1 MSKKHLTQ
9 TDLIQEKYQIIWN
22 LYQQGLNQQEIA
34 QATDYTQGHISYILK
49 RCRMVGNK
57 CAKVGKSSGAPP
69 KLGEAELVKLAHLL
83 QQEAQANGFANN
95 GWTQRRVQIL
105 IKRKFEIDYS
115 LSHISRILSKI
126 GFSLQVPTLKDPRQN
141 QQEKQEYIEETMPEL
156 KKKSKPPFTDLFYVD
171 EASFHLTGNQFTT
184 YAPKGKG
191 VTVVKHQSV
200 THRVYSVSAI
210 SPEGQL
216 LSSAQLEPFDSEHI
230 VAFLKKMLKKLSH
243 RLIIVWD
250 NASIHTSKYIKH
262 FLKTNPEANRV
273 ELQLLPRYSPEL
285 NPDEQVWGHLKNHR
299 LIRKEFTTVKGLKKE
314 VIHQLQKMAQQPELI
329 KKFFRHPAVEFY

>member
-49 RCRMVGNK
+49 RCRLAGDK
-57 CAKVGKSSGAPP
+57 CVKVGKSSGALP
-69 KLGEAELVKLAHLL
+69 KLSQADLAKLAHLL
-83 QQEAQANGFANN
+83 KQEAQANGFAND
-95 GWTQRRVQIL
+95 GWTQRRVQTL
-105 IKRKFEIDYS
+105 IKREFEVEYS
-115 LSHISRILSKI
+115 LSHISRLLCKI
-126 GFSLQVPTLKDPRQN
+126 DFTLQIPALKDRRQD
-141 QQEKQEYIEETMPEL
+141 QQEKQEYIEERMPEL
-156 KKKSKPPFTDLFYVD
+156 KKKSKDPVTDLFYVD

-184 YAPKGKG
+184 YAPRGKG
-191 VTVVKHQSV
+191 VTLSKHQSV

-210 SPEGQL
+210 SPQGQL
-216 LSSAQLEPFDSEHI
+216 LSSAQLEPFDSERI
-230 VAFLKKMLKKLSH
+230 VTFLKKMLKKLSH

-250 NASIHTSKYIKH
+250 NASIHTSKYIKE
-262 FLKTNPEANRV
+262 FLRTNPEASRV

-299 LIRKEFTTVKGLKKE
+299 LIRKEFSSVKGLKKE
-314 VIHQLQKMAQQPELI
+314 LKRQLHNMAQQPELI